1 MSPDLYRIIPANSR
15 QQNGKQGVRLLP
27 SILFGIEC
35 GLEGQM
41 ANDKW
46 QIANGRSEIVR
57 VGSMQNK
64 TTFII
69 AGLLIVGAVIY
80 LIVSSTGSTAQ
91 FFVTVAELQAMGEE
105 AMQRNITVSGAVL
118 GETIV
123 YDALAP
129 RVTFTI
135 LNVPADPKEVERRG
149 GLAQVLHDAVQDPTG
164 PRLEVVYN
172 SVKPDLLQNEAQ
184 AIVRGKMGTDGR
196 FYADELLLKCPSRYE
211 EEVPNQ
217 AGD

>member
-1 MSPDLYRIIPANSR
+1 
-15 QQNGKQGVRLLP
+15 
-27 SILFGIEC
+27 
-35 GLEGQM
+35 
-41 ANDKW
+41 
-46 QIANGRSEIVR
+46 
-57 VGSMQNK
+57 MQNK

-91 FFVTVAELQAMGEE
+91 YFVTVAELRTMGDE

-118 GETIV
+118 GESIV

-135 LNVPADPKEVERRG
+135 LNVPADPKEVEQRG
-149 GLAQVLHDAVQDPTG
+149 GLAQVLHDAVQNPSG
-164 PRLEVVYN
+164 PRLEVVYD

-211 EEVPNQ
+211 EEVPTQ